1 MMNEMGI
8 LGHRL
13 LLSRCAQDDPAAWD
27 RLLSI
32 YWQPL
37 VKYVQRQLGPPRAG
51 DLLLVEEV
59 VNGVFC
65 SLLAGFNDRLAQYH
79 EDDGSSWVYLT
90 QLAYRALYR
99 YRRSEGRRHRREHR
113 AALPEVE
120 VREPTFAEVCLELTG
135 LLGVLTRREME
146 YA

>member
-27 RLLSI
+27 QLLHI

-37 VKYVQRQLGPPRAG
+37 VKYVRRQLGPPRAA

-65 SLLAGFNDRLAQYH
+65 SLLAGFKDRLAQYH
-79 EDDGSSWVYLT
+79 EDDCSFWEKKRRRKEKKRHGTSLRKRD
-90 QLAYRALYR
+90 RAHPILSAGAR
-99 YRRSEGRRHRREHR
+99 KEFFF
-113 AALPEVE
+113 P
-120 VREPTFAEVCLELTG
+120 
-135 LLGVLTRREME
+135 
-146 YA
+146 